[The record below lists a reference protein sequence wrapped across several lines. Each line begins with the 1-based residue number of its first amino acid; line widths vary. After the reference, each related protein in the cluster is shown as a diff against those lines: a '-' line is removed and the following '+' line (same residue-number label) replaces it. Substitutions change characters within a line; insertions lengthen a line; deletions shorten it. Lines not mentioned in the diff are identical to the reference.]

1 MFTARTLTARSASKT
16 SRTRA
21 VPGCRKSASPCCPSG
36 TWPLRGSFSKSFVA
50 PTIYQTRGP
59 SSNGFTAS
67 YDIGAGA
74 EQAQSEGGAN
84 PNLSSTR
91 ANTYTAGIVISPHQV
106 PGLTINGDFFHVDE
120 TRITGAIDPVQAIES
135 VNAVGQASPFASFVH
150 RDSFTGPTN
159 FTAGSLVGNGPIT
172 FVTANQQN
180 LGGAHIAGV
189 DMGAHYTHDFGN
201 PGQVSIASTARISSS
216 TRCRR
221 SGAATST
228 TSSGYY
234 TGQTGLVEPYHLT
247 PSVEYKIRG
256 FTASALGNYIP
267 AARDARNIS
276 LDPTPGFGG
285 TNPDKASD
293 LIAATGLSHLPKIR
307 DYYTIDLLFSYEFLP
322 PPPADAPV
330 PAGKEGKDHVTSGKD
345 GKDGKTTVATSKDM
359 AQSMFTTRLLDGL
372 KFSFGIDNVTNARP
386 PQIGDL
392 GNFDSGPDST
402 NTDASIY
409 DPYQRR
415 YYFVISK
422 KF

>member
-1 MFTARTLTARSASKT
+1 MPKVGFTLLPIKDLA
-16 SRTRA
+16 
-21 VPGCRKSASPCCPSG
+21 
-36 TWPLRGSFSKSFVA
+36 LRGSFSKSFTA

-59 SSNGFTAS
+59 SSNGFTDS
-67 YDIGAGA
+67 YDIGAGS
-74 EQAQSEGGAN
+74 EQAQSEGGSN
-84 PNLSSTR
+84 PNLASTR
-91 ANTYTAGIVISPHQV
+91 ANTYTGGIVISPHQV

-120 TRITGAIDPVQAIES
+120 TRITGSIDPVQAIES
-135 VNAVGQASPFASFVH
+135 VNAVGAASPFASFVH
-150 RDSFTGPTN
+150 FGSFNGPTGLA
-159 FTAGSLVGNGPIT
+159 AGSLVGQGPNL

-189 DMGAHYTHDFGN
+189 DMGAHYTHDFGL
-201 PGQVSIASTARISSS
+201 PGQVTIGIDGTYFLQYKVSTLKGSDFYDII
-216 TRCRR
+216 
-221 SGAATST
+221 
-228 TSSGYY
+228 GYY

-247 PSVEYKIRG
+247 PELEYKIRG

-330 PAGKEGKDHVTSGKD
+330 PAGKDAKDHVTSGKD
-345 GKDGKTTVATSKDM
+345 GKDGKTTVATSQDM
-359 AQSMFTTRLLDGL
+359 AKSMFTARLLDGL

-386 PQIGDL
+386 AQIGQADQ
-392 GNFDSGPDST
+392 FDSGPDST